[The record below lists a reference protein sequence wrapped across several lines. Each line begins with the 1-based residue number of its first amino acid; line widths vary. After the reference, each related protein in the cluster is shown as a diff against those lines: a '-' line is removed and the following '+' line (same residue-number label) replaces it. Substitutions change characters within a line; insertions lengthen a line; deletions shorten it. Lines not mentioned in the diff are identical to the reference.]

1 MTMEAIGRVPLTDWL
16 MGVGVLISG
25 LVAIVAAWR
34 YADQLGGGLGLALE
48 DGDEGDGPGNRRAPL
63 ALPPGPP
70 SGDVIDEEL
79 WSIIDAELRRPTK
92 RSAPPRV
99 ERIAAHSGR
108 RHGRIRKDRLPGGPT
123 VFPRTRTGGHPHI
136 HATPPK
142 RRSWAGN
149 ERGQATFSLLIVVA
163 VVATAVVLLQRTAWH
178 AERINDKAGA
188 IAQSGGGINT
198 ASQAV
203 LKLGRTNELAGSIL
217 DSAKPLEG
225 KLGEIVRLAKSIDG
239 LATSIDASAVTI
251 NSTAR
256 GINGAATTILGT
268 ARSIN
273 DGVAQ
278 INANLDTTLSLAS
291 AIKTDTGNILT
302 NARAADREL
311 DCIENG
317 ALTGGGTV
325 PGPVPC

>member
-1 MTMEAIGRVPLTDWL
+1 MTERWKSDSHP
-16 MGVGVLISG
+16 S
-25 LVAIVAAWR
+25 
-34 YADQLGGGLGLALE
+34 
-48 DGDEGDGPGNRRAPL
+48 RR
-63 ALPPGPP
+63 
-70 SGDVIDEEL
+70 
-79 WSIIDAELRRPTK
+79 
-92 RSAPPRV
+92 
-99 ERIAAHSGR
+99 
-108 RHGRIRKDRLPGGPT
+108 
-123 VFPRTRTGGHPHI
+123 RTTG
-136 HATPPK
+136 
-142 RRSWAGN
+142 

-178 AERINDKAGA
+178 AERINDKAGV
-188 IAQSGGGINT
+188 IAHSGGGINT
-198 ASQAV
+198 ATQAV

-225 KLGEIVRLAKSIDG
+225 KLDEIVRLAKSIDG
-239 LATSIDASAVTI
+239 LATSIDGSALAI
-251 NSTAR
+251 NGTAR
-256 GINGAATTILGT
+256 GINGSASTILGT

-278 INANLDTTLSLAS
+278 INANLDSTLSLAN

-302 NARAADREL
+302 NAKAADREL